1 MTRTLG
7 EVVVSLIL
15 IALAAF
21 VYWETL
27 SIPPGLYDPL
37 GAGTMPRIICG
48 GMIIFSVI
56 AIVQSLLRHRS
67 RAAAGQTKPR
77 GPAAA
82 DDRPWLAVVTFGLM
96 VVLAVAINFEVPYWA
111 STTVFLFLAMMAVQR
126 FKPSAVLVSALL
138 AIIFAVGVTY
148 LFSNVFSVDLP

>member
-7 EVVVSLIL
+7 EVLVSLIL
-15 IALAAF
+15 IAVAAV

-48 GMIIFSVI
+48 GMIIFGVI
-56 AIVQSLLRHRS
+56 AIVQSLLRHRTQ
-67 RAAAGQTKPR
+67 AAAGQVKPR
-77 GPAAA
+77 DPATA

-96 VVLAVAINFEVPYWA
+96 VVLAAAINFELPYWA

-126 FKPSAVLVSALL
+126 FKPSAILASALL
-138 AIIFAVGVTY
+138 AVIFAVGVTY
-148 LFSNVFSVDLP
+148 LFGSVFSVDLP